1 MGEACTPDKTSGY
14 SETHGGIAFAAS
26 AMTAAQII
34 LQMDILHLQDAS
46 LVQAPFA
53 PL

>member
-1 MGEACTPDKTSGY
+1 MGEACTAY
-14 SETHGGIAFAAS
+14 SETHCVIAFAAL
-26 AMTAAQII
+26 AMTAALII
-34 LQMDILHLQDAS
+34 LQMDILHLLDVS